1 MSNSNSKDRKY
12 PRKEI
17 CLGMLYKYGMEWF
30 SADIRDVT
38 VGGISFITSE
48 NFAPDTEINVFFG
61 DSNAI
66 GSNDFNTVVLRSQIL
81 ESYSPPKY
89 LVAVKLAEPN
99 AKYVRDVEAYLIKQE
114 SESDSE

>member
-1 MSNSNSKDRKY
+1 MGNSLSNDRKY

-17 CLGMLYKYGMEWF
+17 FLGMLYKYGMEWF

-38 VGGISFITSE
+38 IGGISFIAGE
-48 NFAPDTEINVFFG
+48 NFELGTEINVFFG

-66 GSNDFNTVVLRSQIL
+66 GSNDFNTEVLRSQIL

-89 LVAVKLAEPN
+89 LVAVKLTETN
-99 AKYVRDVEAYLIKQE
+99 AKFVKDVKAYLKKMD
-114 SESDSE
+114 SDSE

>member
-1 MSNSNSKDRKY
+1 MSNSSSNDRKY

-30 SADIRDVT
+30 SADIKDVT
-38 VGGISFITSE
+38 IGGISFITGE
-48 NFAPDTEINVFFG
+48 KFEPGAEINVFFG

-89 LVAVKLAEPN
+89 LVAVKLTEAN
-99 AKYVRDVEAYLIKQE
+99 AKYVKDVQAYLKKQE
-114 SESDSE
+114 NEPDSI